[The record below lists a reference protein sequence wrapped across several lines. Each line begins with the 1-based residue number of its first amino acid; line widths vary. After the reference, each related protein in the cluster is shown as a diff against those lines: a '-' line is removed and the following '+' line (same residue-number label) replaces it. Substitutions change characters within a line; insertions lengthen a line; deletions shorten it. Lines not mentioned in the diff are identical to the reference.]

1 MPWFISLN
9 YCIGPLFLHSC
20 IHPVLWANPGQPR
33 RWASPDGWSTPIT
46 AALSCFGLLMSL
58 LPWYIFSIFL
68 LLILLL
74 SALTSILTKSL
85 LLSFCHDFHSY
96 NLFYLKCFVSSF
108 HCIQSQRQCCTKN
121 LLMIASVTTFCLC
134 LHGRKWIVC
143 IYSQR
148 NHGAVVKLIKVQHK
162 PEMKNIHLQRK
173 RYLKTNTFQKVQL
186 ILWRQRISTSSLCH
200 TFQFHYC

>member
-1 MPWFISLN
+1 MQEICLFSFICLMFPMPWFISLN

-20 IHPVLWANPGQPR
+20 IHPVLWAYPGQPR

-121 LLMIASVTTFCLC
+121 LLMIASVTSRLPHSAF
-134 LHGRKWIVC
+134 VC
-143 IYSQR
+143 MEETELSVYT
-148 NHGAVVKLIKVQHK
+148 HK
-162 PEMKNIHLQRK
+162 GIMER
-173 RYLKTNTFQKVQL
+173 
-186 ILWRQRISTSSLCH
+186 
-200 TFQFHYC
+200 

>member
-1 MPWFISLN
+1 MQEICLFSFICLIFPMPWFISLN

-85 LLSFCHDFHSY
+85 F
-96 NLFYLKCFVSSF
+96 LFYLKCFVSSF
-108 HCIQSQRQCCTKN
+108 HFIQSQRQCCTKN
-121 LLMIASVTTFCLC
+121 LLMIAAFVCMEESELSVYT
-134 LHGRKWIVC
+134 HRGIMER
-143 IYSQR
+143 
-148 NHGAVVKLIKVQHK
+148 
-162 PEMKNIHLQRK
+162 
-173 RYLKTNTFQKVQL
+173 
-186 ILWRQRISTSSLCH
+186 
-200 TFQFHYC
+200 

>member
-1 MPWFISLN
+1 MQEICLFSFMCLIFPMPWFISLN

-85 LLSFCHDFHSY
+85 LL
-96 NLFYLKCFVSSF
+96 FYLKCFVSSF
-108 HCIQSQRQCCTKN
+108 HFIQSQRHCCTKN
-121 LLMIASVTTFCLC
+121 LLMIASVTSRLPHSAF
-134 LHGRKWIVC
+134 VC
-143 IYSQR
+143 MEESELSVYTHEGIMER
-148 NHGAVVKLIKVQHK
+148 
-162 PEMKNIHLQRK
+162 
-173 RYLKTNTFQKVQL
+173 
-186 ILWRQRISTSSLCH
+186 
-200 TFQFHYC
+200 

>member
-85 LLSFCHDFHSY
+85 F
-96 NLFYLKCFVSSF
+96 LFYLKCFVSSF
-108 HCIQSQRQCCTKN
+108 HFIQSQRQRCTKN
-121 LLMIASVTTFCLC
+121 LLVIASVTSRLPHSAFV

-143 IYSQR
+143 IYSRR

-186 ILWRQRISTSSLCH
+186 MHWRQRVSTSSLCH